1 MTLNLSTSTYQPYNK
16 PSDSLLYINTKSNH
30 PPNIKSIPESISRRI
45 STISSNKDIF
55 EGAAPYYNNALSAS
69 GYSER
74 IEYKTD
80 TTPAKHRSQNII
92 WFNPPY
98 SINVKTNIAKTFLH
112 LISKHFPKKHK
123 LHQIFNRNNVKVS
136 YSCLP
141 NVSNI
146 IQSHNKKILSN
157 KQPSNHAGC
166 SCIDKNNC
174 PLDRNC
180 LKRSIVYQGK
190 VSANNTDIVAN
201 YTGITENTFKD
212 RLYKHRNSFR

>member
-1 MTLNLSTSTYQPYNK
+1 MLRQLRNIWRDILIITEIAHYTSTQNRT
-16 PSDSLLYINTKSNH
+16 IH
-30 PPNIKSIPESISRRI
+30 HIIKSIPESISRRI

-55 EGAAPYYNNALSAS
+55 DGAAPYYNNALSAS

-80 TTPAKHRSQNII
+80 TTSTRHRSRNII

-98 SINVKTNIAKTFLH
+98 SINVKTNIAKKFLN

-146 IQSHNKKILSN
+146 I
-157 KQPSNHAGC
+157 
-166 SCIDKNNC
+166 
-174 PLDRNC
+174 
-180 LKRSIVYQGK
+180 
-190 VSANNTDIVAN
+190 
-201 YTGITENTFKD
+201 
-212 RLYKHRNSFR
+212 